1 MTEPFCRKRKRHV
14 RSDNELSTGSMKAV
28 AGLTIIAGQM
38 PKAESRVRDSIS
50 VQISL
55 VLIIVYLLFGLIG
68 GDFSN
73 LNVGAFAGFSA
84 GCPTWQ
90 GAASYFVQNNCLV
103 WQGWVWMLFT
113 SLFLHASILHLGG
126 NLLFLLI
133 FGTAL
138 EEQVSRGRWLATYL
152 ASGLSGNI
160 AFLLLGPFLGQ
171 EVGLGASG
179 AIYGLLGA
187 AGGVKGAFIMIFLLG
202 LNLFAGGGE
211 IAHVAGLVTGLVVH
225 RWGNA
230 LAQLFWADSFTPTY

>member
-1 MTEPFCRKRKRHV
+1 
-14 RSDNELSTGSMKAV
+14 MKPRACER
-28 AGLTIIAGQM
+28 AYGLTSLPGPGPQDQ
-38 PKAESRVRDSIS
+38 SRVRDSIS
-50 VQISL
+50 VRISL
-55 VLIIVYLLFGLIG
+55 VLIIVYILFGLLG
-68 GDFSN
+68 GDFSTLN
-73 LNVGAFAGFSA
+73 LGTPILSA

-103 WQGWVWMLFT
+103 WQGRVWMLFT

-152 ASGLSGNI
+152 ASGLTGNI
-160 AFLLLGPFLGQ
+160 AFLLIGPFLGQ

-187 AGGVKGAFIMIFLLG
+187 AGGLKGAFIMIFLLG

-211 IAHVAGLVTGLVVH
+211 IAHVAGLVIGLVFH

-230 LAQLFWADSFTPTY
+230 LAQLFRGGPSSPTY